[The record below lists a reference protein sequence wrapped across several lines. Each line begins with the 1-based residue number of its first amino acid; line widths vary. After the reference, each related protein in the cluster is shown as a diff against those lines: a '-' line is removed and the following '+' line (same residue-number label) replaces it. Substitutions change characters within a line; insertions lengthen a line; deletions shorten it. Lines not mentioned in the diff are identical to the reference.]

1 MDSKIREI
9 IKKHTVEKD
18 FDSDSDLQMDLGLDS
33 LNVVNLVVELEDAF
47 SIKINISDVYNLL
60 TVGDI
65 EEYIKAR
72 LCEK

>member
-9 IKKHTVEKD
+9 IKNHTLEKD

-33 LNVVNLVVELEDAF
+33 LNIVNLAVELEDAF
-47 SIKINISDVYNLL
+47 AIKINISDIYNLL

-65 EEYIKAR
+65 EEHIKAR
-72 LCEK
+72 IYEK

>member
-9 IKKHTVEKD
+9 IEKHTTEKD

-33 LNVVNLVVELEDAF
+33 LNIVNLAVELEDAYA
-47 SIKINISDVYNLL
+47 IKINISDIYNLL

-65 EEYIKAR
+65 EEYIKAQ

>member
-1 MDSKIREI
+1 MDPKIHEI
-9 IKKHTVEKD
+9 IKKHTTEKN

-33 LNVVNLVVELEDAF
+33 LNIVNLAVELEDAF
-47 SIKINISDVYNLL
+47 GVKINISDVYNLL

-65 EEYIKAR
+65 EKHIKAR